1 MSTLFGAKPAQTN
14 TFVSPFGVNQSQQ
27 QQQQQQQ
34 PQPSQQQAL
43 QPQSQSIQQSQVGTQ
58 QLNHQNQQQQPT
70 WFQNQKKRTIPNHL
84 VPKKKP
90 SFHLGA
96 NNNNSKNKKSNA
108 LHPSLISDDQ
118 FNLLSFGTNNR
129 KTITGPLLDKNTS
142 VGSLFDLQLS
152 NNTTIGDLTKIDET
166 FNGSTD
172 HIDSDLPPKKSM
184 FDLGTESAKILT
196 SDAKFD
202 SFIHKDPKAFTN
214 IFNRSSD
221 LDGSKVEQSAEDK
234 DPAKINHLKN
244 YNLAIIVF
252 GYPESL
258 SLEIIKF
265 FESFGKILEDFDNGS
280 RNMNST
286 LLNLSTSQN
295 STNGKIIPIFSGKHW
310 IKLTYDNPNSA
321 LQALQENGNVFNGSM
336 IGVVPYHKSIIEKLE
351 KKQIFANDDIG
362 GGDLDIPLDK
372 VYEIIN
378 KQSKAVNSQDIG
390 NSTQPNGESA
400 TSSNNSY
407 MNKLDIKPAD
417 DHFFLK
423 SDQNG
428 DKSKTVKAN
437 ETKDHEKLGI
447 LGTISKY
454 VFGFHDL

>member
-1 MSTLFGAKPAQTN
+1 RPAK
-14 TFVSPFGVNQSQQ
+14 
-27 QQQQQQQ
+27 
-34 PQPSQQQAL
+34 
-43 QPQSQSIQQSQVGTQ
+43 
-58 QLNHQNQQQQPT
+58 QPT
-70 WFQNQKKRTIPNHL
+70 EPATIPSLVPNQKKRTIPNHL

-90 SFHLGA
+90 SFHLGT

-142 VGSLFDLQLS
+142 VVVYLTYNLTTQLW
-152 NNTTIGDLTKIDET
+152 DLTKIDDT
-166 FNGSTD
+166 FDGSIDNIDTD
-172 HIDSDLPPKKSM
+172 VPPKKSM
-184 FDLGTESAKILT
+184 FDLGTESSKPCLLT
-196 SDAKFD
+196 RNLT
-202 SFIHKDPKAFTN
+202 HLFTKTQ
-214 IFNRSSD
+214 NRSLIS
-221 LDGSKVEQSAEDK
+221 LTERDK
-234 DPAKINHLKN
+234 DSAKINHLKN

-265 FESFGKILEDFDNGS
+265 FESFGKILENFDDGS
-280 RNMNST
+280 KNVNST
-286 LLNLSTSQN
+286 LLNLSTSQS

-321 LQALQENGNVFNGSM
+321 LQALQENGNVFNGSI

-362 GGDLDIPLDK
+362 DGDLDIPLDK
-372 VYEIIN
+372 INEIIN
-378 KQSKAVNSQDIG
+378 KQSKIVNNQEIG
-390 NSTQPNGESA
+390 QPNGDAAPA
-400 TSSNNSY
+400 TGTSY
-407 MNKLDIKPAD
+407 TNRLDIKPAD

-423 SDQNG
+423 SDQTG
-428 DKSKTVKAN
+428 DKSKTSKTDEAKN
-437 ETKDHEKLGI
+437 KEKLGV